1 MKYLRNNRS
10 GIALFFTMCTIGVI
24 SIIVYGMIYF
34 MRGEVYHS
42 ENYVDGTISLLLA
55 EAGIEETLFTVK
67 SQMNNPENAFYNLIT
82 KQDEGSVDVDLSR
95 LSVGTKSV
103 APIVEGGAV
112 KARLTWKLDT
122 KAFEDLIAMGVPR
135 EIARQGTITV
145 NAQGSFH
152 RTKKQVEVKKTLKAM
167 LLKGPLNANA
177 VGMIAPSHGLFLNK
191 AKQDS
196 FKIESSDFW
205 DPWGFIVKGGKAYMK
220 DGAKIDLPK
229 WLMLTK
235 MRGELDHP
243 WLDMGIGLTGWNG
256 GGDFTETDLEF
267 SQNPVNR
274 QYYKWQGI
282 FNWPWWVKSSGE
294 LYHSKT
300 KQVEE
305 YEAKKINLYPAEV
318 YRRLANR
325 VVDPSETAGHD
336 KYFTDIQFQEAF
348 GSDNVKYNRV
358 LPLYGW
364 GDWRKVPNKYSRYFG
379 NPTKAH
385 DNSRAVEINGLTYI
399 KGDVFLEG
407 WVKGKGLL
415 VVEGNIYVGGDIL
428 TMTDDRGLDS
438 CVGVI
443 ALRDKSWDTSVEN
456 PKTGR
461 IIYKPHHDSD
471 WSRFGITHPFRNLSP
486 RLEGSFHAEGGMELE
501 TDSSMKKLCNMD
513 IVGNLS
519 VDYFDRRKMPNDIR
533 ITYFNWQEVL
543 ERSNYDYTV
552 DKKIDYVNLYEL
564 AIQKE
569 ILSWREVDA
578 TL

>member
-1 MKYLRNNRS
+1 MKSLRNNRS
-10 GIALFFTMCTIGVI
+10 GLALFFTMCTIGVI

-42 ENYVDGTISLLLA
+42 ENYVDSTISLLLA
-55 EAGIEETLFTVK
+55 EAGVEETLFTVK

-95 LSVGTKSV
+95 LSAGNKSV
-103 APIVEGGAV
+103 APIVEGGTV
-112 KARLTWKLDT
+112 KARLTWQLDQ
-122 KAFEDLIAMGVPR
+122 KAFEDLVAQGVPR
-135 EIARQGTITV
+135 EIARQGIITV
-145 NAQGSFH
+145 NSQGSFH
-152 RTKKQVEVKKTLKAM
+152 RTRKQVEVKKTLKAM

-177 VGMIAPSHGLFLNK
+177 VGMVAPSHGLYLNK

-196 FKIESSDFW
+196 FKVENYDFW

-220 DGAKIDLPK
+220 DGAKVDLPK

-235 MRGELDHP
+235 MRQELEHP

-256 GGDFTETDLEF
+256 GADFTETELEYTA
-267 SQNPVNR
+267 NPVNR
-274 QYYKWQGI
+274 AYYKWQGI
-282 FNWPWWVKSSGE
+282 FSWPWWVKSEGE

-300 KQVEE
+300 RQVEE
-305 YEAKKINLYPAEV
+305 YEDKKINLYPAEV

-325 VVDPSETAGHD
+325 VVDPSEKAEHG
-336 KYFTDIQFQEAF
+336 KYFTDVKFQEAF
-348 GSDNVKYNRV
+348 GSDNVTYNKV
-358 LPLYGW
+358 VPLYGW
-364 GDWRKVPNKYSRYFG
+364 GDWRKVPNKYSRFFG

-385 DNSRAVEINGLTYI
+385 DTSRAVEINGLTYI
-399 KGDVFLEG
+399 KGDVYLEG

-415 VVEGNIYVGGDIL
+415 VVEGNVYVGGDVL
-428 TMTDDRGLDS
+428 TMPDDTGKDS
-438 CVGVI
+438 CAGVI
-443 ALRDKSWDTSVEN
+443 VLRDKSWDTSVEH

-486 RLEGSFHAEGGMELE
+486 RLEGSFHAEGGMEIE

-533 ITYFNWQEVL
+533 VTYYNWQEVL

-569 ILSWREVDA
+569 ILSWREVES

>member
-1 MKYLRNNRS
+1 MQKLIKQRT
-10 GIALFFTMCTIGVI
+10 GMALFFTICTIAVI

-42 ENYVDGTISLLLA
+42 ENYVDSTVSLLLA

-67 SQMNNPENAFYNLIT
+67 SQMNDPENAFYKLIT
-82 KQDEGSVDVDLSR
+82 SQDEGSVDVDLSR
-95 LSVGTKSV
+95 LSSGNKSV
-103 APIVEGGAV
+103 PPIVEGGAV
-112 KARLTWKLDT
+112 KARLTWELDR
-122 KAFEDLIAMGVPR
+122 KAFEDLVAKGVPR

-145 NAQGSFH
+145 NSLGSFH
-152 RTKKQVEVKKTLKAM
+152 RTRKQVEVKKSLKAM

-177 VGMIAPSHGLFLNK
+177 VGMVAPSHGLFLNK
-191 AKQDS
+191 ANDDS
-196 FKIESSDFW
+196 FKIESFDFW

-220 DGAKIDLPK
+220 EGVKIDLPK

-235 MRGELDHP
+235 MRNELDHP
-243 WLDMGIGLTGWNG
+243 WLDMGIGVTGWNG
-256 GGDFTETDLEF
+256 GGDMSETEIEFATDA
-267 SQNPVNR
+267 VTR
-274 QYYKWQGI
+274 QYYKWQGL
-282 FNWPWWVKSSGE
+282 FTWPWWVKTGDE

-300 KQVEE
+300 RKVEE
-305 YEAKKINLYPAEV
+305 YDDKKVNLYPAEV

-325 VVDPSETAGHD
+325 VVDPTTNPEHA
-336 KYFTDIQFQEAF
+336 KYFGNVNFQEAF
-348 GSDNVKYNRV
+348 GRNEVNYNKV
-358 LPLYGW
+358 VPLYGW
-364 GDWRKVPNKYSRYFG
+364 GDWRKVHNKYARFFG

-385 DNSRAVEINGLTYI
+385 DTSRAVEINGLTYI
-399 KGDVFLEG
+399 KGDVYLEG

-415 VVEGNIYVGGDIL
+415 VVEGNIYVGGDVL
-428 TMTDDRGLDS
+428 TLQDDAGLDS

-443 ALRDKSWDTSVEN
+443 ALRNKDYDTSVEN

-486 RLEGSFHAEGGMELE
+486 RLEGSFHAEGGMELD
-501 TDSSMKKLCNMD
+501 TDSQMKKLCNMD

-519 VDYFDRRKMPNDIR
+519 VDYFDRRRMPNDVR

-543 ERSNYDYTV
+543 ERSSYDYTV
-552 DKKIDYVNLYEL
+552 DKKVDYTNLYEL